1 MENQKIQSNKQP
13 HKSLFEFKKT
23 ILVVDDEEINR
34 SILSMMLEQ
43 DFNII
48 ESCDGKEA
56 LDILLSGEK
65 RIDLVLLDVF
75 MPNDGRDVL
84 KERQKNSKLRSIP
97 VIVCTSD
104 KNIEAEC
111 FKLGAND
118 FVKKP

>member
-1 MENQKIQSNKQP
+1 MEDQKIQSNKQP

-48 ESCDGKEA
+48 ESCDGKDA

-75 MPNDGRDVL
+75 MPNDAYFSKSNTRAVNTFFISVL
-84 KERQKNSKLRSIP
+84 N
-97 VIVCTSD
+97 VIIS
-104 KNIEAEC
+104 
-111 FKLGAND
+111 F
-118 FVKKP
+118 FVMNK